1 MQEIHEI
8 RVERYNP
15 DKGAPNGYIV
25 RVMGE
30 FTGVGVWCSEKDLI
44 STTTKAIKKVQ
55 EDVEYDD

>member
-30 FTGVGVWCSEKDLI
+30 FTGVVVWCSEKDLI
-44 STTTKAIKKVQ
+44 STTTKTIKKVQ